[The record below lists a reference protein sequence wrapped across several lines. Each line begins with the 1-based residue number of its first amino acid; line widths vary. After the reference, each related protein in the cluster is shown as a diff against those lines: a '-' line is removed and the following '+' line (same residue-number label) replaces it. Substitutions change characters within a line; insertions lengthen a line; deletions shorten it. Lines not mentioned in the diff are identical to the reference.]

1 MVPRPSNQQHR
12 PDTKRR
18 ILLRPLLLLLPI
30 PLLLLL
36 LLPSANSVL
45 LFRRRSRR
53 PPRRPRLAPCRLR
66 PRGVER
72 DGSTMDSARD
82 FPRDSATWTPSS
94 PPRNRGGSRI
104 LASRILRYGWRR
116 ISTVHLYRSGSVETQ
131 RSSLAGNIFEDFL
144 SPSSQGRSLD
154 TRVSLY
160 PSSLSLPPPLPPPL
174 LLFSRPSFL
183 FRPLFSRLSNPK
195 KFFRFFRSIEIFNP
209 LSR

>member
-53 PPRRPRLAPCRLR
+53 PPRSLPPSSTRCRTR
-66 PRGVER
+66 WIY
-72 DGSTMDSARD
+72 DGFRRD
-82 FPRDSATWTPSS
+82 FPRDSAIWTPSP
-94 PPRNRGGSRI
+94 PPRNEEDRVEDPPIRMEEDLPSI
-104 LASRILRYGWRR
+104 
-116 ISTVHLYRSGSVETQ
+116 YRSGSVETQ

-160 PSSLSLPPPLPPPL
+160 PVLPFPPPLSSPL
-174 LLFSRPSFL
+174 LLFFYFVLSFL
-183 FRPLFSRLSNPK
+183 FFSK
-195 KFFRFFRSIEIFNP
+195 EI
-209 LSR
+209 L

>member
-53 PPRRPRLAPCRLR
+53 PPRSLPPSSTRCRTR
-66 PRGVER
+66 WIY
-72 DGSTMDSARD
+72 DGFRRD
-82 FPRDSATWTPSS
+82 FPRDSAIWTPSP
-94 PPRNRGGSRI
+94 PPRNEEDRVEDPPIRMEEDLPSI
-104 LASRILRYGWRR
+104 
-116 ISTVHLYRSGSVETQ
+116 YRSGSVETQ

-160 PSSLSLPPPLPPPL
+160 PVLPFPPPPL
-174 LLFSRPSFL
+174 LSSPPFFL
-183 FRPLFSRLSNPK
+183 FRSLLSLLFQRNSLDPLDRSRYL
-195 KFFRFFRSIEIFNP
+195 I
-209 LSR
+209 LSRGSG